1 MRASAV
7 AMTTFTLQ
15 ITALHYHYF
24 ALVSRY
30 YAYDPISKEM
40 IALKDETNPIEEWQH
55 IEQLKGSAEGSI
67 RYPAWNGI
75 ISQEVLDYLSSYIN
89 RRI

>member
-1 MRASAV
+1 AENHV
-7 AMTTFTLQ
+7 IL
-15 ITALHYHYF
+15 LG
-24 ALVSRY
+24 
-30 YAYDPISKEM
+30 YDPISKEM

>member
-1 MRASAV
+1 
-7 AMTTFTLQ
+7 
-15 ITALHYHYF
+15 
-24 ALVSRY
+24 
-30 YAYDPISKEM
+30 M

-75 ISQEVLDYLSSYIN
+75 ISQEVLDYLSSYM
-89 RRI
+89 RRTA